1 MTIFEF
7 FYFFLIN
14 FPFHFSSVAPI
25 SYAHHA
31 AAQMGQFLNFDEL
44 SEASLSPDSEGN
56 IPIPELPRLHKNVR
70 TSMFFC

>member
-1 MTIFEF
+1 MTIFEIC
-7 FYFFLIN
+7 FLIFIN

-31 AAQMGQFLNFDEL
+31 AAQMGQFLKFDEL

-56 IPIPELPRLHKNVR
+56 IPIPELPRLHKDVR